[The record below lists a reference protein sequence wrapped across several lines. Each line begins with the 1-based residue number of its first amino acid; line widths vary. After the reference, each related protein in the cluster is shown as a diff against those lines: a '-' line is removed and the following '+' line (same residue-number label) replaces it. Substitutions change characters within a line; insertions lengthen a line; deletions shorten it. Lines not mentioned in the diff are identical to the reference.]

1 MNKRPGLRKRLA
13 LELFRS
19 IRKNRAKIHEL
30 RTLFGSARSV
40 VTPPASIAVATAMS
54 RPPIRTCRSKIS

>member
-19 IRKNRAKIHEL
+19 IQKNCVRS
-30 RTLFGSARSV
+30 FGSARSV

>member
-30 RTLFGSARSV
+30 RTLFWECTLRLL
-40 VTPPASIAVATAMS
+40 PPL
-54 RPPIRTCRSKIS
+54 R

>member
-30 RTLFGSARSV
+30 RTLFCARSV

>member
-19 IRKNRAKIHEL
+19 IRKNRAMNCV
-30 RTLFGSARSV
+30 RSFGSARSV

>member
-19 IRKNRAKIHEL
+19 IRKNRAKIHAYAL
-30 RTLFGSARSV
+30 LGVHA
-40 VTPPASIAVATAMS
+40 PL
-54 RPPIRTCRSKIS
+54 

>member
-30 RTLFGSARSV
+30 RTLLWD
-40 VTPPASIAVATAMS
+40 TLLKT
-54 RPPIRTCRSKIS
+54 